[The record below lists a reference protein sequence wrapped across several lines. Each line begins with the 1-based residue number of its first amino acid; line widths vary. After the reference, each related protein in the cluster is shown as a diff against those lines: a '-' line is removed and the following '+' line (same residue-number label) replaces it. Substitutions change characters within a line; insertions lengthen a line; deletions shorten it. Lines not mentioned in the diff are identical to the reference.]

1 MFKKKSIILTLLLI
15 AFSAFYLTNCDNNS
29 TEPKNNDDNTPPP
42 EIQDLLGKWEVTN
55 ISITIPGIIDTS
67 GAPSDFSSLGIP
79 NQIFVSF
86 FEDSTNQAVLIW
98 ADSTDTVSGT
108 WNVSGNQLTTS
119 LPILE
124 DEQVVTGTYALSE
137 DKNTMTF
144 TTVVALEYPGFGT
157 VQVPAILTLQKR
169 DELPA

>member
-15 AFSAFYLTNCDNNS
+15 AFSAFYLTNCEKDNITGSND
-29 TEPKNNDDNTPPP
+29 NDDNTPSP
-42 EIQDLLGKWEVTN
+42 EVQDLLGKWEVTN
-55 ISITIPGIIDTS
+55 IHIVISGIIDTS

-86 FEDSTNQAVLIW
+86 FEDSINQAVLIW

-108 WNVSGNQLTTS
+108 WSVSGDQLTTS
-119 LPILE
+119 LPLRGE
-124 DEQVVTGTYALSE
+124 EQVVTGTYVLSE

-144 TTVVALEYPGFGT
+144 ETIVTVEYPGLGT
-157 VQVPAILTLQKR
+157 VQLPVTLTLQKR
-169 DELPA
+169 ES